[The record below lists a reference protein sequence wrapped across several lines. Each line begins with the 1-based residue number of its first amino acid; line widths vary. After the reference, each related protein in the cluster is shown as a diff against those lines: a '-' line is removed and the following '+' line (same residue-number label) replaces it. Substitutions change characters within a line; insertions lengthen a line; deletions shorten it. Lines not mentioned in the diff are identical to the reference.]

1 MKTYNIEEAAKFLHI
16 SPDSMLD
23 LAGSGEV
30 PGAKIGR
37 AWVFADEDLADYLR
51 REVKKQ
57 TADRRGEKLVPEIF
71 DTVAMTRP
79 ARRKPMAPPP
89 LNS

>member
-1 MKTYNIEEAAKFLHI
+1 MKTYGSNGAAEFLNI

-23 LAGSGEV
+23 LAGSGDV

-51 REVKKQ
+51 HEVKKQ
-57 TADRRGEKLVPEIF
+57 TADRRGEKMAPVIV
-71 DTVAMTRP
+71 DTAAMTRP

-89 LNS
+89 LNA